1 MFKSLSS
8 LRLLAGSLIGVSVIA
23 ALVWFAVPRPPGA
36 EATALYSPLGA
47 PLSIFDALIALSGAL
62 LFFLTLKNFRPELKP
77 AYRLIAIAQLVIGLG
92 AMLFPYVEY
101 YNLWVTYPILT
112 LLTYAGYFFGSILMY
127 LGARKFHIILGFRS
141 KLASVWVAVGLTLLA
156 WGLHA
161 FLPHAPVG
169 AEQGLNEAGY
179 DAFEIVS
186 TLPLV
191 FYGAAL
197 YLVWR
202 LYQQTG
208 SGYRKIFTWLSI
220 GIELQLLAALNT
232 AILEV
237 IGYHNWY
244 FASRVYIIPAILADI
259 GIFWAAYQFNAFG
272 KVHKRPQSKGGVQDV
287 VTSMDIIVYLAGS
300 VADKAQIDA
309 YLDGMREVTSRL
321 HAGQAPDDA
330 QQQELLAVYLQI
342 EELLLTKDKLRA
354 FDRQD
359 LRNDLNQRFDLD
371 SRGGATFWPLLE
383 KKTV

>member
-1 MFKSLSS
+1 MFKNPRS
-8 LRLLAGSLIGVSVIA
+8 LRLLARIAAGVSVAA
-23 ALVWFAVPRPPGA
+23 ALIWFAVPRPSGT
-36 EATALYSPLGA
+36 ETTLLYSPLGA

-62 LFFLTLKNFRPELKP
+62 LFFLALKNFRPELKS

-101 YNLWVTYPILT
+101 YNLWATVPILT
-112 LLTYAGYFFGSILMY
+112 LLTYAGYFFGSILIF
-127 LGARKFHIILGFRS
+127 LGARKFHKTLGFRS
-141 KLASVWVAVGLTLLA
+141 KMASVWVVIGLTLAA
-156 WGLHA
+156 WFLHA

-169 AEQGLNEAGY
+169 AEQGLDEMGY
-179 DAFEIVS
+179 DIFEIVS

-208 SGYRKIFTWLSI
+208 SGYKKIFTWLSI
-220 GIELQLLAALNT
+220 GIGLQLVAALNT

-259 GIFWAAYQFNAFG
+259 GRFWAAYQFNAFG
-272 KVHKRPQSKGGVQDV
+272 LVHTKSPSHTTGA

-300 VADKAQIDA
+300 VADRSQIDG
-309 YLDGMREVTSRL
+309 YLDGMREVTAQM
-321 HAGQAPDDA
+321 HAGQTPDA
-330 QQQELLAVYLQI
+330 RQQQALLTVYLQI
-342 EELLLTKDKLRA
+342 ENLLLTKDKLRA

-359 LRNDLNQRFDLD
+359 LRNDLSQRFDLD
-371 SRGGATFWPLLE
+371 AQGSATFWPLLE
-383 KKTV
+383 KKTA